1 MSERVNADQAQGEV
15 SSDSGLLLS
24 VEPLGGE
31 RLSAVGD
38 DDGTDGVA
46 GADTDAKD
54 ADGTDTADASDADGS
69 DTISDADGSDASD
82 ADGTDLADN
91 VESESGLGGENPLG
105 INRERV
111 KNGDDK
117 DTGDT

>member
-1 MSERVNADQAQGEV
+1 
-15 SSDSGLLLS
+15 
-24 VEPLGGE
+24 
-31 RLSAVGD
+31 LSAVGD

-54 ADGTDTADASDADGS
+54 ADGTDTTDSLSTDADGS
-69 DTISDADGSDASD
+69 DTISDADGTDAKD

-91 VESESGLGGENPLG
+91 VDTESGLGGENPLG
-105 INRERV
+105 VNRARV

-117 DTGDT
+117 DTRDT

>member
-15 SSDSGLLLS
+15 PSDSGLLLS

-46 GADTDAKD
+46 GADTDGSD
-54 ADGTDTADASDADGS
+54 ADGTDTTDAIGS

-91 VESESGLGGENPLG
+91 VDTESGLGGENPLG
-105 INRERV
+105 VNRERV

-117 DTGDT
+117 DTRDT